1 MHESQWLSAEEGRA
15 VEDVG
20 FSENYI
26 FNALTSL
33 KNPQWRR
40 MISEISLPSR
50 VASHVLKLSEKV
62 YFTEYYQILSAV
74 K

>member
-15 VEDVG
+15 MEDIS

-33 KNPQWRR
+33 KNSQWRR
-40 MISEISLPSR
+40 MISELSLPSR
-50 VASHVLKLSEKV
+50 VASRVLKLSEKV